1 MTLKD
6 ILKLRWTGD
15 PPRPG
20 TIEDWIDGDDYENED
35 YGLVREQLQSFIM
48 SRTIQEEI
56 VGKNF
61 RAFAVVIVGSRHIL
75 MREMGSDGKWVGE
88 FQLA

>member
-6 ILKLRWTGD
+6 ILKLRCKGD
-15 PPRPG
+15 PSRPG
-20 TIEDWIDGDDYENED
+20 TIEDWIDGDNHENKD
-35 YGLVREQLQSFIM
+35 YGVVREQLRSYIT
-48 SRTIQEEI
+48 SYTIQKKI
-56 VGKNF
+56 VGKNL